1 MSEKPHWADKQN
13 LQDWVTPLI
22 GAWIFASPWAI
33 PYVVAGDVPG
43 TKLDAAAALT
53 VISNAAA
60 WDHWLIGLA
69 LFVLGIAAV
78 VAHRAWEEWASVA
91 LGVLLAVS
99 PWVLGFTNIPG
110 LTWNAVLAGAAV
122 AVLSGSVLL
131 IEQRPFKGRPARR
144 VMDLGGRIQ
153 PTPSL

>member
-53 VISNAAA
+53 VISSAAA

-78 VAHRAWEEWASVA
+78 VAHRVWEEWASVA
-91 LGVLLAVS
+91 LGILLAVS

-110 LTWNAVLAGAAV
+110 LTLNAVIAGAAV

-131 IEQRPFKGRPARR
+131 MNSSPSSAVPRARVIRPGEP
-144 VMDLGGRIQ
+144 IQ
-153 PTPSL
+153 PTASV

>member
-1 MSEKPHWADKQN
+1 MNEKPHWADKQN

-53 VISNAAA
+53 VISSAAA

-78 VAHRAWEEWASVA
+78 VAHRVWEEWASVA

-110 LTWNAVLAGAAV
+110 LTWNAVIAGAAV

-131 IEQRPFKGRPARR
+131 MSTSPSRGAPRGR
-144 VMDLGGRIQ
+144 VMDLRGGRI
-153 PTPSL
+153 

>member
-1 MSEKPHWADKQN
+1 MSEKQHWADKQN
-13 LQDWVTPLI
+13 VQDWVTPLI

-33 PYVVAGDVPG
+33 PYVVAGNVPG

-53 VISNAAA
+53 VIRNAAA

-78 VAHRAWEEWASVA
+78 VAHRVWEEWMSIA
-91 LGVLLAVS
+91 LGILLAVS

-110 LTWNAVLAGAAV
+110 LTWNAVIAGAAV
-122 AVLSGSVLL
+122 AVLSVSVLL
-131 IEQRPFKGRPARR
+131 MDGSPSSRVPRGRVISRGRP
-144 VMDLGGRIQ
+144 IQ
-153 PTPSL
+153 PTTSV